1 MGKRKLIY
9 SLDPVKDA
17 EIRKAVNKAKRNAK
31 DRKWHWKNRA
41 KHNKQNKENYQE
53 KLKKEGL
60 WPRPPKIIE
69 SIEISIETSKKRDYD

>member
-17 EIRKAVNKAKRNAK
+17 EIRKAVNKAKKNAK

-41 KHNKQNKENYQE
+41 KHNKQMRDSSRE
-53 KLKKEGL
+53 KLKEQGL

-69 SIEISIETSKKRDYD
+69 SLEISIETSKKSKLD